1 MTDAG
6 PHCMACNGP
15 LSWEAPGVY
24 WCDICTV
31 ADRHGKTIEEVR
43 RDVEQLAHDWT
54 ARLGGNAEVVRA
66 AFGNGDTAIIH
77 MEPESAAPR
86 FDWPPVNRKQ
96 VAWER
101 EQQKA
106 SA

>member
-54 ARLGGNAEVVRA
+54 ARLAGKAEVVRA
-66 AFGNGDTAIIH
+66 AFGNNTAIIH
-77 MEPESAAPR
+77 MDAGEAPR
-86 FDWPPVNRKQ
+86 FDWPAVNEQ
-96 VAWER
+96 HIAWER
-101 EQQKA
+101 AQQEV